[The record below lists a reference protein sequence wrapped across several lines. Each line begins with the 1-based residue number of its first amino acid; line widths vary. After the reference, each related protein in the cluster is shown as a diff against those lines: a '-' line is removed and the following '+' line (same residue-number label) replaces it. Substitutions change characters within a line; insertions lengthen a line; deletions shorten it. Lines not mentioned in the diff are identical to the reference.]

1 MKEGY
6 TMGKITNALIPGLRN
21 PPTVGTDTPEL
32 TDAQKMNRGP
42 VNRSARSAKMLQAPT
57 YNPQNI
63 AGYKNPKK
71 LQLNSPQ
78 FKEFYPGQNYYTPG
92 QQFNIQRAV
101 ANQLNSEMDRRQQ
114 AGIGY
119 LQSAQDNTRN
129 IYNSS
134 LGDVNQFGQQELG
147 RIDQQEKER
156 VAAEQSRLM
165 NAGLGNSTVLGTAAL
180 GPQRNADDQRL
191 GVAQQRAGLRMS
203 IRDAMA
209 ANERSFGSGL
219 SNYMLA
225 REPINPA
232 AQVVGNQPYGSGK
245 SPWGQIAGSLLGQ
258 GVGAIVGGFTGGMGS
273 QAGAMGANFMGNLF
287 KPRMVDGPG

>member
-1 MKEGY
+1 ML
-6 TMGKITNALIPGLRN
+6 KITNALIPGVHN
-21 PPTVGTDTPEL
+21 PPSAAAPAL
-32 TDAQKMNRGP
+32 TDAQKINRGP
-42 VNRSARSAKMLQAPT
+42 VNRSARSAKMLQKPT
-57 YNPQNI
+57 YSPQNI

-101 ANQLNSEMDRRQQ
+101 ANQLNAEMDRRQQ

-134 LGDVNQFGQQELG
+134 LGEVDQFGQQELG
-147 RIDQQEKER
+147 RIDQQEKQR
-156 VAAEQSRLM
+156 IAAEQSRLM
-165 NAGLGNSTVLGTAAL
+165 SAGLGNSTVLGTAAL

-209 ANERSFGSGL
+209 ANERSFGGGL
-219 SNYMLA
+219 SSYMLA
-225 REPINPA
+225 NQPINPA
-232 AQVVGNQPYGSGK
+232 AQVIGNQPYGGK
-245 SPWGQIAGSLLGQ
+245 PNLLGSVLGSVGGTLLGSATGAIGTAIGGPIGGAAGSM
-258 GVGAIVGGFTGGMGS
+258 I
-273 QAGAMGANFMGNLF
+273 GNLF
-287 KPRMVDGPG
+287 KPRLIDGPG